1 MPVVVRA
8 TVVLVLNF
16 CVDAWAYESDQY
28 MNRTQI
34 VAEAIEMMDKQVNQA
49 IDVVLNRK
57 PPLVTKQTI
66 ARGIWREVG
75 GIYWADKIERWAAKS
90 PHVDKYDQTRR
101 KSIYQS
107 MPIWA
112 TRVNFVF
119 GVGRS
124 FKLNGNM
131 VGSDKLGHFFSQGYK
146 YYRRE
151 LRGES
156 EEKLLAKG
164 VFAERWLFGQLTTGV
179 YSNADLVANYEGWLF
194 YQSLFADDVTGAKP
208 AILRLKGDKYVKQR
222 PFTWADHVNAYWD
235 EALNPSF
242 NVASLNKRLRKS
254 ILALCPEARQAPEH
268 YVVTDDEGLWQ
279 RYQHIGL
286 KDNRENQFEAICGL

>member
-1 MPVVVRA
+1 MPFVVRA

-16 CVDAWAYESDQY
+16 CVDTWAYESDQY

-49 IDVVLNRK
+49 IAVVLNRK
-57 PPLVTKQTI
+57 PPLVTKQAI

-75 GIYWADKIERWAAKS
+75 GIYWADKIERWAEKS

-156 EEKLLAKG
+156 EEKLLAKD
-164 VFAERWLFGQLTTGV
+164 AP
-179 YSNADLVANYEGWLF
+179 
-194 YQSLFADDVTGAKP
+194 SLGK
-208 AILRLKGDKYVKQR
+208 
-222 PFTWADHVNAYWD
+222 
-235 EALNPSF
+235 
-242 NVASLNKRLRKS
+242 
-254 ILALCPEARQAPEH
+254 
-268 YVVTDDEGLWQ
+268 
-279 RYQHIGL
+279 
-286 KDNRENQFEAICGL
+286 